1 MPLTDRE
8 IINAKKAAKAYKLT
22 DGAGLY
28 LLVHPN
34 GGKYWRYGFRFAGK
48 QKTLA
53 IGVYPEVKGPEARE
67 KALEARRKIRNGID
81 PTVERKFEKLAR
93 SHASENTFSGVA
105 VEWLAKFGANKADTT
120 IKKIQMIFGNH
131 VYPWIGTRPVGEI
144 TAQELLATL
153 RRIESNGTLETAHRA
168 RQYCGQVFRYA
179 IATGRAERDV
189 SADLRGAIP
198 PAIVKHRPA
207 ITDPEKLGEL
217 IRAIDAFDGT
227 FVVKC
232 ALRLAPMLFVRPGEL
247 RTAEWSGIDM
257 ESGEWRYFVTKTK
270 VNHIVPLPRQAMEIL
285 RELATLQRGK
295 YVFPGARTSERPMS
309 EAAVNA
315 ALRRLGYATDELTGH
330 GFRATARTIMDEV
343 LGIRVDFIEHQLA
356 HAVKDPNG
364 RAYNRTAHLEE
375 RRKMMQTW
383 ADYLDGLAAGAK
395 VLPFR
400 GVARTAQ

>member
-8 IINAKKAAKAYKLT
+8 ILNAKKADKAYKLT
-22 DGAGLY
+22 DGAGLC

-34 GGKYWRYGFRFAGK
+34 GSKYWRYAYRFAGK

-53 IGVYPEVKGPEARE
+53 IGVYPEVKGPEARD
-67 KALEARRKIRNGID
+67 KAMEARRKVRSGVD
-81 PTVERKFEKLAR
+81 PANERKFEKLAR
-93 SHASENTFSGVA
+93 ANSCSNTFAGVA
-105 VEWLAKFGANKADTT
+105 VEWLAKFGANKAEAT
-120 IKKIQMIFGNH
+120 IKKIQLILGNH
-131 VYPWIGTRPVGEI
+131 VYPQLGSRPISEI
-144 TAQELLATL
+144 AAQELLATL
-153 RRIESNGTLETAHRA
+153 RRIENNGTLETAHRA

-189 SADLRGAIP
+189 SVDLRGAIP
-198 PAIVKHRPA
+198 PAVVKHRPA

-217 IRAIDAFDGT
+217 IRAADAFDGT

-247 RTAEWSGIDM
+247 RKAEWSDIDM
-257 ESGEWRYFVTKTK
+257 DAAEWKFFVTKTK
-270 VNHIVPLPRQAMEIL
+270 VDHIVPLPRQAMEIL
-285 RELATLQRGK
+285 RELATLQRGR

-364 RAYNRTAHLEE
+364 RAYNRTAHLAE

-395 VLPFR
+395 VLPFK
-400 GVARTAQ
+400 GVAA